1 MKKQLSTN
9 DFKGVYDGLA
19 INISKLGCMMLDL
32 EKLNLDSSFY
42 DGFTRMPK
50 FEGLLYY
57 AKDKEKFWIDGYVA
71 DKTPHMTLLYGLMSS
86 AHNYKN
92 YIENY
97 LLKDWKMDEVEIDHF
112 GYFESPYEDEPY
124 YCIVA
129 HIKVTPELLGGNQ
142 RMEFL
147 PHINTFAGYK
157 PHFTIAYIKKDEI
170 AKDGFI
176 TDLNLLHAGTKLKV
190 TGYNFGK
197 R

>member
-9 DFKGVYDGLA
+9 DFKGVYEGLA

-32 EKLNLDSSFY
+32 EKMELDNSFY
-42 DGFTRMPK
+42 DGFTRFPI
-50 FEGLLYY
+50 FEHLLYY
-57 AKDKEKFWIDGYVA
+57 TQDKEKFWIRFVA
-71 DKTPHMTLLYGLMSS
+71 DKTPHVTLLYGLMQS

-92 YIENY
+92 YIENF
-97 LLKDWKMDEVEIDHF
+97 LLKDWKMDDVEIDHF
-112 GYFESPYEDEPY
+112 GYFESPYDDEPY

-129 HIKVTPELLGGNQ
+129 HIKVTPELLEGNQ

-157 PHFTIAYIKKDEI
+157 PHFTIAYIKKDEVARDNFI
-170 AKDGFI
+170 A
-176 TDLNLLHAGTKLKV
+176 DLNLHHAGTKLKV

-197 R
+197 K